1 MSKIY
6 LIRHGETEWNREGRS
21 QGCSND
27 IPLSEVGLKQA
38 EAIGKRLK
46 SESIDLFFSSSL
58 TRAFQTASEI
68 ARHHN
73 KEVLIQKEFVEIS
86 FGEWE
91 GLRFDEIK
99 EKYIDIYKVWR
110 DTPHIAKVPG
120 AESLLEIR
128 ERSMNKLMEILKS
141 NSSRNILIVSHGI
154 TIKVL
159 IASIM
164 GIDLA
169 NLHKIRQD
177 NTALNI
183 FEYKDNNFHTCLI
196 NDTCHLKNI
205 DWYTDGYNL

>member
-1 MSKIY
+1 MSRIY

-27 IPLSEVGLKQA
+27 IPLSEVGLAQA

-46 SESIDLFFSSSL
+46 NESIDMFFSSSL
-58 TRAFQTASEI
+58 TRAYQTAKAI
-68 ARHHN
+68 AVYHN
-73 KEVLIQKEFVEIS
+73 KEVKKEREFMEIS

-91 GLRFDEIK
+91 GLKIDDIK
-99 EKYIDIYKVWR
+99 EKYVDIYKVWR
-110 DTPHIAKVPG
+110 DTPNIAKVPG
-120 AESLLEIR
+120 AESILEIR
-128 ERSMNKLMEILKS
+128 ERSMGKLMEILNENRDK
-141 NSSRNILIVSHGI
+141 NILIVSHGI

-164 GIDLA
+164 GIDLG

-183 FEYKDNNFHTCLI
+183 FEYNNRGFYTYLI
-196 NDTCHLKNI
+196 NDTCHL
-205 DWYTDGYNL
+205 D

>member
-6 LIRHGETEWNREGRS
+6 LIRHGETEWNKEGRS

-27 IPLSEVGLKQA
+27 IPLSEVGIKQA
-38 EAIGKRLK
+38 DAIADRLK
-46 SESIDLFFSSSL
+46 HENIDLFFSSSL
-58 TRAFQTASEI
+58 RRAYQTAKAI
-68 ARHHN
+68 AFYHN
-73 KEVLIQKEFVEIS
+73 NEVITHKEFMEIS
-86 FGEWE
+86 FGAWE
-91 GLRFDEIK
+91 GLKFDEIK
-99 EKYIDIYKVWR
+99 EKYIDVYKIWR

-120 AESLLEIR
+120 AESILEIR
-128 ERSMNKLMEILKS
+128 ERSMTKLMEILNAEKDK
-141 NSSRNILIVSHGI
+141 NILVVSHGI

-183 FEYKDNNFHTCLI
+183 FEYKNNNFYTVLV
-196 NDTCHLKNI
+196 NDTCHISNI
-205 DWYTDGYNL
+205 I

>member
-6 LIRHGETEWNREGRS
+6 LIRHGETEWNKEGRS

-27 IPLSEVGLKQA
+27 IPLSEVGIKQA
-38 EAIGKRLK
+38 DAIADRLK
-46 SESIDLFFSSSL
+46 NENIDLFFSSSL
-58 TRAFQTASEI
+58 RRAYQTAKTI
-68 ARHHN
+68 AFYHN
-73 KEVLIQKEFVEIS
+73 NEVIMHKEFMEIS
-86 FGEWE
+86 FGAWE
-91 GLRFDEIK
+91 GLKFDEIK
-99 EKYIDIYKVWR
+99 EKYIDVYKIWR

-120 AESLLEIR
+120 AESILEIR
-128 ERSMNKLMEILKS
+128 ERSMTKLMEILNAEKDK
-141 NSSRNILIVSHGI
+141 NILVVSHGI

-183 FEYKDNNFHTCLI
+183 FEYKNNNFYTHLV
-196 NDTCHLKNI
+196 NDTCHISNI
-205 DWYTDGYNL
+205 I

>member
-27 IPLSEVGLKQA
+27 IPLSEVGLMQA
-38 EAIGKRLK
+38 DAIGNRLK
-46 SESIDLFFSSSL
+46 NENIDLFFSSSL
-58 TRAFQTASEI
+58 TRAFQTTKAI
-68 ARHHN
+68 AGHHN
-73 KEVLIQKEFVEIS
+73 REVIKLKEFMEIS

-91 GLRFDEIK
+91 GLKIDEIK
-99 EKYIDIYKVWR
+99 EKYIDVYKVWR

-120 AESLLEIR
+120 AESLLQIR
-128 ERSMNKLMEILKS
+128 ERSMPKLMEIINS
-141 NSSRNILIVSHGI
+141 NKGKNILVVSHGI

-159 IASIM
+159 IASMM

-183 FEYKDNNFHTCLI
+183 FEYKENNFYTHLI
-196 NDTCHLKNI
+196 NDTCHLRA
-205 DWYTDGYNL
+205 

>member
-6 LIRHGETEWNREGRS
+6 LVRHGETEWNREGRS
-21 QGCSND
+21 QGCGND
-27 IPLSEVGLKQA
+27 IPLSELGLMQA
-38 EAIGKRLK
+38 KAIGNRLK
-46 SESIDLFFSSSL
+46 NEKIDLFFSSSL
-58 TRAFQTASEI
+58 KRAFQTANEI
-68 ARHHN
+68 ARYHN
-73 KEVLIQKEFVEIS
+73 KEVIMYREFMEIS

-91 GLRFDEIK
+91 GMRFNEIK
-99 EKYIDIYKVWR
+99 EKYLDIYKIWR

-120 AESLLEIR
+120 AESLLEIK
-128 ERSMNKLMEILKS
+128 ERSMPKLMEILNS
-141 NSSRNILIVSHGI
+141 NEDKNILIVSHGI

-183 FEYKDNNFHTCLI
+183 FEYNNNSFCTHLL
-196 NDTCHLKNI
+196 NDTCHLNNI
-205 DWYTDGYNL
+205 INQK

>member
-27 IPLSEVGLKQA
+27 IPLSEVGLIQA
-38 EAIGKRLK
+38 DAIGNRLK
-46 SESIDLFFSSSL
+46 RENIDLFFSSNL
-58 TRAFQTASEI
+58 TRAFQTAKAI
-68 ARHHN
+68 AMHHE
-73 KEVLIQKEFVEIS
+73 KEVVIQKEFMEIS

-91 GLRFDEIK
+91 GLKIDEIK
-99 EKYIDIYKVWR
+99 ERYIDVYRVWR

-128 ERSMNKLMEILKS
+128 ERSMPKLMEILNS
-141 NSSRNILIVSHGI
+141 NKNKNILIVSHGI

-159 IASIM
+159 IASMM

-183 FEYKDNNFHTCLI
+183 FEYNNNNFYTHLI
-196 NDTCHLKNI
+196 NDTCHLNSI
-205 DWYTDGYNL
+205 R

>member
-6 LIRHGETEWNREGRS
+6 LVRHGETEWNREGRS

-27 IPLSEVGLKQA
+27 IPLSEIGMLQA
-38 EAIGKRLK
+38 DAIGNRLK
-46 SESIDLFFSSSL
+46 DESIDLFFSSIL
-58 TRAFQTASEI
+58 TRAYQTAKAI
-68 ARHHN
+68 AVHHK
-73 KEVLIQKEFVEIS
+73 KEVRMEKEFVEIS
-86 FGEWE
+86 FGDWE
-91 GLRFDEIK
+91 GLKIDEIK
-99 EKYIDIYKVWR
+99 EKYIDVYKIWR

-128 ERSMNKLMEILKS
+128 ERSMPKLLEILNS
-141 NSSRNILIVSHGI
+141 NRDKNILVVSHGI

-159 IASIM
+159 IASMM

-183 FEYKDNNFHTCLI
+183 FEYDGNNFYTHLI
-196 NDTCHLKNI
+196 NDTCHLN
-205 DWYTDGYNL
+205 NHFA

>member
-27 IPLSEVGLKQA
+27 IPLSEMGLIQA

-46 SESIDLFFSSSL
+46 NEKIDLFFSSSL
-58 TRAFQTASEI
+58 TRAFQTADAI
-68 ARHHN
+68 AKHH
-73 KEVLIQKEFVEIS
+73 KKKVIKQKEFVEIS
-86 FGEWE
+86 FGKWE
-91 GLRFDEIK
+91 GLRIDEIK
-99 EKYIDIYKVWR
+99 ERYLDVYKIWK
-110 DTPHIAKVPG
+110 DTPNIARVPG
-120 AESLLEIR
+120 AESLIEIR
-128 ERSMNKLMEILKS
+128 ERSFPKLMEILNS
-141 NSSRNILIVSHGI
+141 NKDKNILIVSHGI

-159 IASIM
+159 IATIM

-183 FEYKDNNFHTCLI
+183 FEYMDNSFYTDLI
-196 NDTCHLKNI
+196 NDTCHLESIKEV
-205 DWYTDGYNL
+205 YQ

>member
-27 IPLSEVGLKQA
+27 IPLSEVGLRQA
-38 EAIGKRLK
+38 DAIGKRLIN
-46 SESIDLFFSSSL
+46 ESIDLFFSSSL
-58 TRAFQTASEI
+58 TRAFQTAKAI
-68 ARHHN
+68 AKYHK
-73 KEVLIQKEFVEIS
+73 KEVTMQKEFMEIS
-86 FGEWE
+86 FGDWE
-91 GLRFDEIK
+91 GLKIDEIK
-99 EKYIDIYKVWR
+99 EKYIDIYKIWR

-128 ERSMNKLMEILKS
+128 ERSFHKLMEIVNS
-141 NSSRNILIVSHGI
+141 NKDKNILVVSHGI

-159 IASIM
+159 IASLM

-183 FEYKDNNFHTCLI
+183 FEYRDNSFYTHLI
-196 NDTCHLKNI
+196 NDTCHLNSI
-205 DWYTDGYNL
+205 RWIY